1 MPKQA
6 YQTDKAPRPGGAY
19 SQCIRAGDFL
29 YIAGQV
35 PVDPTTGKLV
45 NGEIEDQ
52 TARVLDNIRAILEA
66 AGATM
71 GDVVKTTVHLSD
83 ISLFARF
90 NEVYSTYFPEPKPA
104 RTTTGSQL
112 PGFHVEIDVVAYTG

>member
-1 MPKQA
+1 
-6 YQTDKAPRPGGAY
+6 
-19 SQCIRAGDFL
+19 L
-29 YIAGQV
+29 YVAGQV

-45 NGEIEDQ
+45 HGEIEEQ
-52 TARVLDNIRAILEA
+52 TTRVLDNIRAILEA

-90 NEVYSTYFPEPKPA
+90 NDVYSAYFPDPKPA

-112 PGFHVEIDVVAYTG
+112 PGFHVEIDAVAYIG